1 MTKFKFF
8 TNLLFGSNFSKSSGD
23 LIVNVDEE
31 EFGTAT
37 YTDGYEYYPIFA
49 YYFNIG
55 EYAIIKNLKII
66 KI

>member
-1 MTKFKFF
+1 MED
-8 TNLLFGSNFSKSSGD
+8 GD